1 MSLFPFS
8 QLSSYMLSSDSWC
21 HNRNKHGYTRI
32 QNGKWHKRCES
43 FPTRMLFAFEILH
56 TVPCCSS
63 TKRSPFKIKA
73 LWLACEDAKE
83 KPWESSSVCSQRCL
97 AVDPSIDLFFYDW
110 ASGFSWS
117 MGGNLFEPHVLWLC
131 MWIHHRVI
139 FPGPGVPPVLTLLPV
154 VVFNASTFD
163 RKDW

>member
-1 MSLFPFS
+1 MSPFPFS

-97 AVDPSIDLFFYDW
+97 AVDPSIDLFFFMIEPLDLAEAWEEISLSHMFYDYVCEYTTGL
-110 ASGFSWS
+110 SS
-117 MGGNLFEPHVLWLC
+117 LDLE
-131 MWIHHRVI
+131 
-139 FPGPGVPPVLTLLPV
+139 FPLSSHYSLL
-154 VVFNASTFD
+154 
-163 RKDW
+163 